1 MTTSQTDAKAIVPG
15 HGKAAKDPEKIVSL
29 TKSYLTFIRDSMQQA
44 VDDWVPFDQAY
55 EETDWGDFIEY
66 PAFAAAN
73 RRNAY
78 GIYLSL
84 EQESLQ
90 SQ

>member
-1 MTTSQTDAKAIVPG
+1 
-15 HGKAAKDPEKIVSL
+15 
-29 TKSYLTFIRDSMQQA
+29 MQQA
-44 VDDWVPFDQAY
+44 VADWIPFDEAY
-55 EETDWGDFIEY
+55 EATDWGDFFEY
-66 PAFAAAN
+66 PAFLEAN

-84 EQESLQ
+84 EQESLK

>member
-1 MTTSQTDAKAIVPG
+1 MEQSDAAVIVPG
-15 HGKAAKDPEKIVSL
+15 HGKAAKNPRKIISL
-29 TKSYLTFIRDSMQQA
+29 TKNYLSYVRQSMRQA
-44 VDDWVPFDQAY
+44 VAEWIPFDEAY
-55 EETDWGDFIEY
+55 EATDWGDFIEY
-66 PAFAAAN
+66 PAFAEAN

-84 EQESLQ
+84 EQESLR

>member
-1 MTTSQTDAKAIVPG
+1 MANQPKAP
-15 HGKAAKDPEKIVSL
+15 
-29 TKSYLTFIRDSMQQA
+29 
-44 VDDWVPFDQAY
+44 VDDWIPFDQAY
-55 EETDWGDFIEY
+55 EEVDWGDFIEY
-66 PAFAAAN
+66 PAFLEAN